1 MNMKRGQIS
10 LDFLFAV
17 TLITL
22 TMVNLV
28 YIASSE
34 TTHAETFDA
43 VAKLK
48 AFSIDVR
55 DSVVKVYAVGDG
67 FSVKKELP
75 MDLDS
80 GDKVTITLVPS
91 NDTIMI
97 SATIAGRKYLVIQ
110 NSPVPIYRES
120 SVTLTEADREFQI
133 AATYNEMEG
142 RLYVDIS
149 S

>member
-1 MNMKRGQIS
+1 MRAQIS
-10 LDFLFAV
+10 LDLLFAV

-22 TMVNLV
+22 TIVNLA

-34 TTHAETFDA
+34 TSYAETFD
-43 VAKLK
+43 VITNLK
-48 AFSIDVR
+48 VFSIDVR
-55 DSVVKVYAVGDG
+55 DSVAKVYAVGDG
-67 FSVKKELP
+67 FSIRKELP
-75 MDLDS
+75 MSLNE
-80 GDKVTITLVPS
+80 GDKVTVTLVPS

-133 AATYNEMEG
+133 VAKYNETEG
-142 RLYVDIS
+142 RLYVDVS